1 MKSRTLYLLLALC
14 CLAFNPAVA
23 QSNSAS
29 AIPHLEK
36 RGTATQLIVDGKP
49 FLILGGEL
57 HNSSSSNIDYMD
69 PILAKFAAS
78 HFNTV
83 LAAVDWDMIEPQE
96 GRFDFGIVDGLIQDA
111 RRHNLRLVL
120 LWFGSW
126 KNGVSTYPPIWIKT
140 DQQRFPRALNKD
152 GKGLE
157 VLSTFSD
164 SNRNADAHA
173 FAALMRHVRNVDG
186 AARTVVMIQVENEV
200 GILTESRDHSPAANE
215 AFRQPV
221 PQELMRYLEKH
232 KETLIPGFRKIWEA
246 RGFKT
251 SGTWEDV
258 FGTGEVTDEIFM
270 AWNYAR
276 YVDRV
281 AEAGKAEY
289 TLPMYVNTW
298 VATWQETTPLK
309 AGDYPSGGPMPYML
323 DVWKAGAP
331 KIDIL
336 APDVYS
342 YFDERCGEYRR
353 AENPLFLPEIG
364 RDARNASDIFTAL
377 GEFEAIGVSPF
388 GVESVPEFAEELG
401 KSYDVLAQIAPI
413 ALENQGKGAIGSV
426 VLDKNHTTRTLK
438 VGDYMLDVGIAHH
451 YTFPTPDY
459 PAGVFIAIGPDEY
472 LVAGRGLTV
481 AFTPTTAGP
490 PIAGFATVEDGV
502 FVNGKWVAGRRL
514 NGDEI
519 LSGKGLRLRGDRYM
533 IQRVKLYR
541 YR

>member
-1 MKSRTLYLLLALC
+1 LKIESRIEKVKMKSRTLYILTILCLLA
-14 CLAFNPAVA
+14 FKPAVA
-23 QSNSAS
+23 QANLAS

-36 RGTATQLIVDGKP
+36 KGTATQLIVEGKP
-49 FLILGGEL
+49 FLVLGGEL

-69 PILAKFAAS
+69 PILAKFSAS
-78 HFNTV
+78 HFNTA

-126 KNGVSTYPPIWIKT
+126 KNGVSTYPPIWVKT
-140 DQQRFPRALNKD
+140 DQERFPRALDKD

-157 VLSTFSD
+157 ILSTFSV
-164 SNRNADAHA
+164 SNRDADARA
-173 FAALMRHVRNVDG
+173 FAALMRHVGSVDG
-186 AARTVVMIQVENEV
+186 TAHTVLMIQVENEV
-200 GILTESRDHSPAANE
+200 GILTESRDQSPAAS
-215 AFRQPV
+215 AAYRRPV
-221 PQELMRYLEKH
+221 PKELMDYLGKN

-246 RGFKT
+246 KGFKT

-258 FGTGEVTDEIFM
+258 FGAGEVTDEIFM
-270 AWNYAR
+270 AWNYAH
-276 YVDRV
+276 YVGSV

-289 TLPMYVNTW
+289 ALPMFVNTW
-298 VATWQETTPLK
+298 LATWQETAPLK
-309 AGDYPSGGPMPYML
+309 AGDYPSGGPMPHML

-342 YFDERCGEYRR
+342 YFDERCGEYRHP
-353 AENPLFLPEIG
+353 ENPLFMPEIG
-364 RDARNASDIFTAL
+364 RDMRIASDIFSAL
-377 GEFEAIGVSPF
+377 GEYEAIGVSPF
-388 GVESVPEFAEELG
+388 GVESVPAFEEELG
-401 KSYDVLAQIAPI
+401 KSYEVLAQIAPI
-413 ALENQGKGAIGSV
+413 FLDHQGKGAIGSA
-426 VLDKNHTTRTLK
+426 VLDKSHATRTLK
-438 VGDYMLDVGIAHH
+438 VGDYTLDVGIAHH
-451 YTFPTPDY
+451 YTFPTADY

-490 PIAGFATVEDGV
+490 PIAGLATVEEGV

-519 LSGKGLRLRGDRYM
+519 LSGKGLRLPGD
-533 IQRVKLYR
+533 
-541 YR
+541 